1 MKAPNK
7 IIVLDSEYSIECN
20 GLGTMLD
27 YQATKERIDTDTL
40 ETKTVTV
47 KDRWYFLN
55 VPQALRKYSDKVL
68 EQSDDLK
75 DVLKKLK
82 EVEVIIKNVK

>member
-20 GLGTMLD
+20 VLGTTLD
-27 YQATKERIDTDTL
+27 YVATKERIDTDNL
-40 ETKTVTV
+40 ETVTYTV

-55 VPQALRKYSDKVL
+55 VPQALRKYADKVL

-75 DVLKKLK
+75 DVLNKLDLLNT
-82 EVEVIIKNVK
+82 VIKNIK

>member
-7 IIVLDSEYSIECN
+7 IIVLDSEYPIECN
-20 GLGTMLD
+20 GLGTTLD

-40 ETKTVTV
+40 ETVTYTV

-55 VPQALRKYSDKVL
+55 VPQALRKYADRAL
-68 EQSDDLK
+68 EQSEDLR
-75 DVLKKLK
+75 DILKRLIA
-82 EVEVIIKNVK
+82 VEAIIKNIK

>member
-7 IIVLDSEYSIECN
+7 IIVLDSEYSIEGN
-20 GLGTMLD
+20 GLGTTLD

-40 ETKTVTV
+40 ESKIVTV

-55 VPQALRKYSDKVL
+55 VPQALRKYADKIL
-68 EQSDDLK
+68 EQSDDLR

-82 EVEVIIKNVK
+82 EVELIIKNIK

>member
-20 GLGTMLD
+20 GLGTRLD

-40 ETKTVTV
+40 ESKIVTV

-55 VPQALRKYSDKVL
+55 VPQALRKYADKVL
-68 EQSDDLK
+68 EQSDDLR
-75 DVLKKLK
+75 DVLKKLDLLNI
-82 EVEVIIKNVK
+82 VIKNIK

>member
-7 IIVLDSEYSIECN
+7 IIILDSEYSIECN
-20 GLGTMLD
+20 GLGTTLD

-40 ETKTVTV
+40 ESKFVTV

-55 VPQALRKYSDKVL
+55 VPQALRKYADKVL

-75 DVLKKLK
+75 DVLKKLDILK
-82 EVEVIIKNVK
+82 ILIKNIK

>member
-7 IIVLDSEYSIECN
+7 IIVLDAEYSIECN
-20 GLGTMLD
+20 GLGVMLD

-40 ETKTVTV
+40 ETKIVTV

-55 VPQALRKYSDKVL
+55 VPQALRKYADKVL
-68 EQSDDLK
+68 EQSDDLR
-75 DVLKKLK
+75 DVLKKLDLLHI
-82 EVEVIIKNVK
+82 IIKNIK